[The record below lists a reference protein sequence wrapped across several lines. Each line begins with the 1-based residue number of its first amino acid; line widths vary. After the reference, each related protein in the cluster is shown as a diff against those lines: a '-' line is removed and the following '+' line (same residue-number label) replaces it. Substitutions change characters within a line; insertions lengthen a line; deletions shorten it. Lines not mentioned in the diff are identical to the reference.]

1 MAAFHRYDQQ
11 ADFFAAQYESIPFE
25 QVHKSIIDLLPDPG
39 SAILDIGSGSGRD
52 AAWFASR
59 GDQVIAADPSE
70 QMRAAAIRLH
80 QHPNIRW
87 LADSLPDLAVI
98 HKLGLTYELI
108 LLSAV
113 WMHVPPGSR
122 ARCLRKLA
130 TLLSPGG
137 RIVISLRLGEPDATR
152 EMYAVSYAELADL
165 ARQFGLRV
173 IRAENNDDQLGRS
186 TVSWMTVVLG
196 LPDDGLGALPL
207 LRNLILRDEKS
218 STYKIALLRILT
230 RIADVAAGA
239 ARYQDDAVVLPLGLV
254 ALFWLRMYKPLIEN
268 GLPQMPGNVKGR
280 GPGFVGPSFHMLKTV
295 SPSELRVGALFRGQ
309 TGLHLHKALSTIAQT
324 IKTMP
329 AGHLFWPSSDKL
341 IFHVEY
347 KPRKATPELLR
358 IDEAFLWSL
367 GNFHVPAEIW
377 HALCHHNVWIEP
389 VLVAEWIRLMIG
401 YSPQEPGQVRDK
413 AGALLAWGS
422 HERDTRVARA
432 AVDRLRASGQAVH
445 CVWSGQQ
452 LKDQFEID
460 HCFPFSAWP
469 CDDLWN
475 LMPTS
480 KKMNLD
486 KSNRLVTND
495 ALQRSASVIAEW
507 WSNAFIRDS
516 EESKDQF
523 FSEAQQ
529 TLFLCASQMDLVD
542 VIDAMKMHRLRLHQD
557 QQLQQWEPKIMN
569 ELHRV
574 TSQ

>member
-11 ADFFAAQYESIPFE
+11 ADFFAAQYESVPFE
-25 QVHKSIIDLLPDPG
+25 QVHKAIIDLLPGAG
-39 SAILDIGSGSGRD
+39 STVLDIGSGSGRD

-59 GDQVIAADPSE
+59 GYQVVAADPSE

-80 QHPNIRW
+80 QHPKIRW
-87 LADSLPDLAVI
+87 LADSLPDLTAI
-98 HKLGLTYELI
+98 YRLGLTYDLI

-137 RIVISLRLGEPDATR
+137 RIAISLRLGEPDAAR
-152 EMYAVSYAELADL
+152 EMHSVSYIELADL

-196 LPDDGLGALPL
+196 LPDDGLGVLPL

-239 ARYQDDAVVLPLGLV
+239 ARYKGDSVVLPLGLV
-254 ALFWLRMYKPLIEN
+254 SLFWLRMYKPLIEN
-268 GLPQMPGNVKGR
+268 GLPQMPCNINGS

-295 SPSELRVGALFRGQ
+295 SAPELRVGMMFRGQ

-324 IKTMP
+324 IRTMP

-358 IDEAFLWSL
+358 IDDAFLWSL
-367 GNFHVPAEIW
+367 GDFHVPAEIW

-389 VLVAEWIRLMIG
+389 VLVAEWIRLMTG
-401 YSPQEPGQVRDK
+401 YSQEPAHVRDK
-413 AGALLAWGS
+413 AGALLAWGDP
-422 HERDTRVARA
+422 ERDTRLARA
-432 AVDRLRASGQAVH
+432 AVERLRASGKSIY

-475 LMPTS
+475 LMPAS
-480 KKMNLD
+480 KKVNLD

-495 ALQRSASVIAEW
+495 ALQRSAPVIEEW
-507 WSNAFIRDS
+507 WSNAYIGNS
-516 EESKDQF
+516 EESRDRF

-529 TLFLCASQMDLVD
+529 TLPLHSSRVNSID
-542 VIDAMKMHRLRLHQD
+542 VIDAMKLHRIRLHQD
-557 QQLQQWEPKIMN
+557 QQLQNWAPKNIN
-569 ELHRV
+569 
-574 TSQ
+574 Q